1 MATRQSSLT
10 QWLLLFTLSGV
21 GWLIFQVLWI
31 RALGLFIGSTIQSAA
46 LASSSFLLGL
56 SLGAY
61 VVGRWSAKTKRI
73 PVLTNSSENHWSMT
87 LDRPLSFQREMEL
100 ARIAYLRDNSNEAVQ
115 RVDSA
120 SNLASGLEEKQL
132 AGFIKLLLTEDR
144 LTVSEQRELYNQISS
159 MPSGAGRH
167 NEFVKQR
174 WGHLQE

>member
-1 MATRQSSLT
+1 
-10 QWLLLFTLSGV
+10 
-21 GWLIFQVLWI
+21 
-31 RALGLFIGSTIQSAA
+31 
-46 LASSSFLLGL
+46 
-56 SLGAY
+56 
-61 VVGRWSAKTKRI
+61 
-73 PVLTNSSENHWSMT
+73 MT

-100 ARIAYLRDNSNEAVQ
+100 ARIAYPRDNSNEAVQ